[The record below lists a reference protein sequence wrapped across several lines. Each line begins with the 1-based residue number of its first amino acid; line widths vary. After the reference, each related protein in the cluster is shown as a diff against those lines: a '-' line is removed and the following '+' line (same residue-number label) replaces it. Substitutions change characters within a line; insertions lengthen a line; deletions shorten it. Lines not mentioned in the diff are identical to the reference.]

1 MKNYYTVPF
10 HYQEQSHY
18 QPTRFLDGTF
28 FFFFYK
34 PLVQNNKN
42 GMFWKKQR
50 KFLLLII
57 FNQSEDWSVAI
68 FKCDLES
75 SRKATIWFNHYL
87 WLSSEWIG
95 KRDWCDRW
103 SYLSAESK
111 ERMLYFEIPHGQ
123 HKTHDNIWKLQTVHF
138 LNSSSETTNK
148 QIKPSLIT

>member
-28 FFFFYK
+28 FFFFISLWFRIIK
-34 PLVQNNKN
+34 MECSGKNKESSFSWLFSIN
-42 GMFWKKQR
+42 LKIG
-50 KFLLLII
+50 L
-57 FNQSEDWSVAI
+57 AI